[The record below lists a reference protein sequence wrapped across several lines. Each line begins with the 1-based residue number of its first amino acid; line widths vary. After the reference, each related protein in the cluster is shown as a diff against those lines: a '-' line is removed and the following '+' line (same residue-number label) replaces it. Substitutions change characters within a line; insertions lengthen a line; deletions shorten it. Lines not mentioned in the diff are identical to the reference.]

1 MNQGFLINK
10 WYTFGSKRNS
20 SKRKMAHVFV
30 FHLIYQFK
38 VPHVFCEDK
47 HCVDKLAILI
57 FT

>member
-1 MNQGFLINK
+1 
-10 WYTFGSKRNS
+10 
-20 SKRKMAHVFV
+20 MAHVFV